1 MDDHFISTTHP
12 FFVISKP
19 NKDKKHQRTPAMEIK
34 KLAQEVFE
42 IEAQEIAN
50 LRHRLDENFEKSI
63 QAILD
68 CSGKVIVSGM
78 GKSGIIGKKIAA
90 TLSST
95 GTPSFFLH
103 PGEAYHG
110 DLGMIEENDVV
121 LLISN
126 SGETDEVLKLIPFLK
141 HQQNCTISMSGNEH
155 STLAKNTNYHLN
167 IAVEKEACPLLLAPT
182 SSTTATLVMG
192 DAIAVT
198 LMKLRNFKEEN
209 FAKFHP
215 GGSLGRRLLTTVG
228 DVMKT
233 NNLPITSSK
242 ASIKEVI
249 QKITEGKLGL
259 VVILENNSIKGVITD
274 GDIRRAMES
283 REKEFF
289 GLSAGDLMSSDPKLI
304 TKEDKLTLASQMMS
318 DHKINSLL
326 VVNASNDFVGV
337 IQMYDLGL

>member
-1 MDDHFISTTHP
+1 
-12 FFVISKP
+12 
-19 NKDKKHQRTPAMEIK
+19 MEIK

-42 IEAQEIAN
+42 IEAKEIAN
-50 LRHRLDENFEKSI
+50 LSHRLTDDFEKSI
-63 QAILD
+63 NAILES
-68 CSGKVIVSGM
+68 SGKLIVSGM

-90 TLSST
+90 TLAST

-110 DLGMIEENDVV
+110 DLGMIEENDIV

-141 HQQNCTISMSGNEH
+141 HQKNCTISMSGNDN

-167 IAVEKEACPLLLAPT
+167 IAVEKEACPLFLAPT

-192 DAIAVT
+192 DALAVT
-198 LMKLRNFKEEN
+198 LMKLRDFKEEN

-228 DVMKT
+228 DVMKKHE
-233 NNLPITSSK
+233 LPITNSN
-242 ASIKEVI
+242 ATIKEVI
-249 QKITEGKLGL
+249 QRITEGKLGL
-259 VVILENNSIKGVITD
+259 VVVSDENGINGVITD

-289 GLSAGDLMSSDPKLI
+289 GLLAKDLMSLHPKLI
-304 TKEDKLTLASQMMS
+304 DESEKLITASTIMS
-318 DHKINSLL
+318 ENKINSLL
-326 VVNASNDFVGV
+326 VVNAVNDFVGV
-337 IQMYDLGL
+337 VQMYDLGL

>member
-1 MDDHFISTTHP
+1 
-12 FFVISKP
+12 
-19 NKDKKHQRTPAMEIK
+19 MEIK

-42 IEAQEIAN
+42 IEAKEIAN
-50 LRHRLDENFEKSI
+50 LSHRLTDDFEKSI
-63 QAILD
+63 NAILES
-68 CSGKVIVSGM
+68 SGKLIVSGM

-90 TLSST
+90 TLAST

-110 DLGMIEENDVV
+110 DLGMIEENDIV

-141 HQQNCTISMSGNEH
+141 HQKNCTISMSGNND

-167 IAVEKEACPLLLAPT
+167 IAVEKEACPLFLAPT

-192 DAIAVT
+192 DALAVT
-198 LMKLRNFKEEN
+198 LMKLRDFKEEN

-228 DVMKT
+228 DVMKKHE
-233 NNLPITSSK
+233 LPITNSN
-242 ASIKEVI
+242 ATIKEVI
-249 QKITEGKLGL
+249 QRITEGKLGL
-259 VVILENNSIKGVITD
+259 VVVTDENRINGVITD

-283 REKEFF
+283 KEKEFF
-289 GLSAGDLMSSDPKLI
+289 GLLAKNLMSLNPKVIDESEKLI
-304 TKEDKLTLASQMMS
+304 TASAIMS
-318 DHKINSLL
+318 ENKINSLL
-326 VVNASNDFVGV
+326 VVNAMNDFVGV
-337 IQMYDLGL
+337 VQMYDLGL

>member
-1 MDDHFISTTHP
+1 
-12 FFVISKP
+12 
-19 NKDKKHQRTPAMEIK
+19 MEIK

-42 IEAQEIAN
+42 IEAKEIAN
-50 LRHRLDENFEKSI
+50 LSHRLTDDFEKSI
-63 QAILD
+63 NAILES
-68 CSGKVIVSGM
+68 SGKLIVSGM

-90 TLSST
+90 TLAST

-103 PGEAYHG
+103 PGEAYHA
-110 DLGMIEENDVV
+110 DLGMIEENDIV

-141 HQQNCTISMSGNEH
+141 HQKNCTISMSGNND

-167 IAVEKEACPLLLAPT
+167 IAVEKEACPLFLAPT

-192 DAIAVT
+192 DALAVT
-198 LMKLRNFKEEN
+198 LMKLRDFKEEN

-228 DVMKT
+228 DVMKKHE
-233 NNLPITSSK
+233 LPITNSN
-242 ASIKEVI
+242 ATIKEVI
-249 QKITEGKLGL
+249 QRITEGKLGL
-259 VVILENNSIKGVITD
+259 VVVTDENGINGVITD

-289 GLSAGDLMSSDPKLI
+289 GLLAKNLMSLHPKVIDESEKLI
-304 TKEDKLTLASQMMS
+304 TASTIMS
-318 DHKINSLL
+318 ENKINSLL
-326 VVNASNDFVGV
+326 VVNAMNDFVGV
-337 IQMYDLGL
+337 VQMYDLGL

>member
-1 MDDHFISTTHP
+1 
-12 FFVISKP
+12 
-19 NKDKKHQRTPAMEIK
+19 MEIK

-42 IEAQEIAN
+42 IEAKEIAN
-50 LRHRLDENFEKSI
+50 LSHRLTDDFEKSI
-63 QAILD
+63 NAILES
-68 CSGKVIVSGM
+68 SGKLIVSGM

-90 TLSST
+90 TLAST

-110 DLGMIEENDVV
+110 DLGMIEENDIV

-141 HQQNCTISMSGNEH
+141 HQKNCTISMSGNND

-167 IAVEKEACPLLLAPT
+167 IAVEKEACPLFLAPT

-192 DAIAVT
+192 DALAVT
-198 LMKLRNFKEEN
+198 LMKLRDFKEEN

-228 DVMKT
+228 DVMKKHE
-233 NNLPITSSK
+233 LPITNSN
-242 ASIKEVI
+242 ATIKEVI
-249 QKITEGKLGL
+249 QRITEGKLGL
-259 VVILENNSIKGVITD
+259 VVVTDENGINGVITD

-289 GLSAGDLMSSDPKLI
+289 GLLAKNLMSLHPKVIDESEKLI
-304 TKEDKLTLASQMMS
+304 TASTIMS
-318 DHKINSLL
+318 ENKINSLL
-326 VVNASNDFVGV
+326 VVNAMNDFVGV
-337 IQMYDLGL
+337 VQMYDLAV

>member
-1 MDDHFISTTHP
+1 
-12 FFVISKP
+12 
-19 NKDKKHQRTPAMEIK
+19 MEIK

-42 IEAQEIAN
+42 IEAKEIAN
-50 LRHRLDENFEKSI
+50 LSHRLTDDFEKSI
-63 QAILD
+63 NAILES
-68 CSGKVIVSGM
+68 SGKLIVSGM

-90 TLSST
+90 TLAST

-110 DLGMIEENDVV
+110 DLGMIEENDIV

-141 HQQNCTISMSGNEH
+141 HQKNCTISMSGNND

-167 IAVEKEACPLLLAPT
+167 IAVEKEACPLFLAPT

-192 DAIAVT
+192 DALAVT
-198 LMKLRNFKEEN
+198 LMKLRDFKEEN

-228 DVMKT
+228 DVMKKQDLPTT
-233 NNLPITSSK
+233 NSNAT
-242 ASIKEVI
+242 IKEVI
-249 QKITEGKLGL
+249 QRITEGKLGL
-259 VVILENNSIKGVITD
+259 VVVLDENKIKGIITD

-289 GLSAGDLMSSDPKLI
+289 DLFAKDLMSLDPKLI
-304 TKEDKLTLASQMMS
+304 DANEKLITASTIMS
-318 DHKINSLL
+318 ENKINSLL
-326 VVNASNDFVGV
+326 VVNTTNDFVGV
-337 IQMYDLGL
+337 VQMYDLGL